1 LVNQIALEFA
11 QYVLKQNPKANT
23 FVAMYDAMSRA
34 ATFRS
39 FRNLGR
45 EELARLG
52 ISFSLL
58 ATGALEHVIEEARL
72 ALSGQNDNNLKPVRS
87 LAAYGVGVRE
97 APSFAFRHEALSS
110 SSGKFGFHPEAQPAG
125 ANVQP
130 NGIAML
136 PL

>member
-1 LVNQIALEFA
+1 MVNKIALEFA
-11 QYVLKQNPKANT
+11 QYVLKQNPKAKS

-45 EELARLG
+45 DELARLG

-58 ATGALEHVIEEARL
+58 ATGKLEHVIEEARMT
-72 ALSGQNDNNLKPVRS
+72 LSGQNDKNVKPVRN

-97 APSFAFRHEALSS
+97 ASSFVLGPETRPS
-110 SSGKFGFHPEAQPAG
+110 SSGQFEFHPEAHPAR
-125 ANVQP
+125 ANGQS
-130 NGIAML
+130 NGVPVL